1 MNMDRTD
8 AIIGLL
14 VILILAVGVAGV
26 ELYRLNQSIGPIASS
41 TLVRTLSSV

>member
-1 MNMDRTD
+1 VSRED

-14 VILILAVGVAGV
+14 VILIVAVGVAGV
-26 ELYRLNQSIGPIASS
+26 ELYRLNQTLGPIASS

>member
-1 MNMDRTD
+1 MNRED

-14 VILILAVGVAGV
+14 VILIVAVGVAGV
-26 ELYRLNQSIGPIASS
+26 ELYRLNQTLGPIASS